1 MSRALLFAA
10 LSLLLFGCAAPVD
23 VSQAPTTVVATEAQM
38 RPDFDAE
45 MRRLIRDQAQRD
57 YASECGVV
65 TIPDRAIIPVE
76 LTGGG
81 LPEYAVTFGR
91 VECATDGGQSTRWQG
106 TGGPLMQFWIGS
118 GGPARIMLEQTMH
131 GFSVVDG
138 RLVAQQ
144 HGGFCPGGAGPNVCV
159 VTYGWDDRT
168 RRLEVL
174 DRRFDENGTG
184 LAPMQYG
191 YDELAR

>member
-1 MSRALLFAA
+1 LAAAAAA
-10 LSLLLFGCAAPVD
+10 LAACASPIEEA
-23 VSQAPTTVVATEAQM
+23 QAPATVVAAEAEL
-38 RPDFDAE
+38 RPGFDAE
-45 MRRLIRDQAQRD
+45 MRRFIRDQAQRD

-65 TIPDRAIIPVE
+65 TVPDRAIIPLE

-91 VECATDGGQSTRWQG
+91 VLCAADGGQSTRWQG
-106 TGGPLMQFWIGS
+106 TGGPFVQFWIGS
-118 GGPARIMLEQTMH
+118 GGPARIILEQTMH

-159 VTYGWDDRT
+159 ITYAWDEQT
-168 RRLEVL
+168 RRLEVVE
-174 DRRFDENGTG
+174 RRFDEDGG
-184 LAPMQYG
+184 SLAPMQYG
-191 YDELAR
+191 YDQLTR

>member
-1 MSRALLFAA
+1 LSRALLFAA
-10 LSLLLFGCAAPVD
+10 CSIWLFGCASPAAEA
-23 VSQAPTTVVATEAQM
+23 QAPATAVATESQT

-45 MRRLIRDQAQRD
+45 IRRVIREQAQRD
-57 YASECGVV
+57 YASECGVLTV
-65 TIPDRAIIPVE
+65 PDRAIIPLE

-91 VECATDGGQSTRWQG
+91 VLCAADGGQSTRFQG
-106 TGGPLMQFWIGS
+106 TGGPLVQFWIGS
-118 GGPARIMLEQTMH
+118 GGPPRIMLEQTMH
-131 GFSVVDG
+131 GFSVSDG

-159 VTYGWDDRT
+159 ITYAWDERT
-168 RRLEVL
+168 RRLEVVE
-174 DRRFDENGTG
+174 RRFDENGSG